1 MERKQVKRF
10 VGIWFLGGIATV
22 AILAI
27 LTGLTLKDHG
37 WVGYLRLVPSGETC
51 EGIITRTEPQNHCL
65 AVYSFKI
72 GDRSY
77 SGDGPDCTARV
88 GQRVSITYLASDPSH
103 SCLGFAREKLTNE
116 LMTFFVG
123 GIIFPPFGMLVYR
136 IQKRNIQKWKSR
148 KRKTMPNSPV
158 DEDAR

>member
-1 MERKQVKRF
+1 MDMKQVKRF

-27 LTGLTLKDHG
+27 LTGLTLKNHG
-37 WVGYLRLVPSGETC
+37 WVGYLQLVRSGETC

-88 GQRVSITYLASDPSH
+88 GQMVSITYLASDPSH
-103 SCLGFAREKLTNE
+103 SCLGSARERLTNE

-123 GIIFPPFGMLVYR
+123 GIIFPPFVMFVYR
-136 IQKRNIQKWKSR
+136 IQKRKSR
-148 KRKTMPNSPV
+148 KRKTTPNMPV